1 MRAGNRELAADAT
14 NGGISSQAG
23 ASSPMHRR
31 LADLALPTPRTTE
44 NDLAVTCNKCL
55 PRAADGRGGRGDGP
69 ARRQAGG
76 ARRRSDYADLAWLVA
91 TGYGDTPLRE
101 LRFVCSGC
109 GSDDTFAVVCGARHA
124 GY

>member
-1 MRAGNRELAADAT
+1 M
-14 NGGISSQAG
+14 
-23 ASSPMHRR
+23 RR
-31 LADLALPTPRTTE
+31 LHALALGLPTPRTTE

-55 PRAADGRGGRGDGP
+55 
-69 ARRQAGG
+69 
-76 ARRRSDYADLAWLVA
+76 RSDYADLAWLVA